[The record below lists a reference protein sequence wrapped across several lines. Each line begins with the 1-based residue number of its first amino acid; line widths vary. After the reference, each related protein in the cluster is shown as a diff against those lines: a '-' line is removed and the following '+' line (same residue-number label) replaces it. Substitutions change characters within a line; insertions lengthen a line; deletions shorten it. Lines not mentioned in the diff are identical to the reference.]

1 MSFYGSVYYQTL
13 GAIAKIIVQNRGASV
28 SDFLDK
34 SKLLQSVEI
43 DSSGKKSALSFD
55 SGNKWIQLNGDAGL
69 NKISIW
75 HGEPDE
81 STDTFIS
88 LFNKVEEP
96 TSEMLANSTLLDL
109 SQGVCLATPKIYYD
123 EAGHVY
129 NGGDMEYFRIPIVLG
144 GGGGVIIEGTD
155 EDAIRALEETGF
167 IKSAA
172 KDQDTL
178 FTASDGSVLVL

>member
-55 SGNKWIQLNGDAGL
+55 SGNKWIQLNGDASL

-178 FTASDGSVLVL
+178 FTASDGSVLIL